1 MFSTRNSLQETQ
13 LSDLWDLRNLQ
24 LGWNYL
30 TTISQFQSKKP
41 WVYFHFFWSF
51 CGTSLLGRY
60 LSISPDTFL
69 IVALLHKTSPLGN
82 LHEATGCSSQW
93 CSWKQRN
100 KIQYRWSHVISV
112 SNCSMGSQSGNS
124 FLHKV
129 RPCVSSKCLI
139 GWLVNKHRCFDFSLP
154 CVPDSP
160 TSNIH
165 LIVDSLVSMVIF
177 RSTFEGD

>member
-1 MFSTRNSLQETQ
+1 MAITMLVLSTIQNIKFVRFLGMVGKPSRNWSKRTVHMFSMRNSLQETQ
-13 LSDLWDLRNLQ
+13 LSDLWDVRNLQ

-41 WVYFHFFWSF
+41 WVYFHFFCSF

-60 LSISPDTFL
+60 FSTFPDTFL
-69 IVALLHKTSPLGN
+69 IVAWVHKTSPLGN

-129 RPCVSSKCLI
+129 RPCVSS
-139 GWLVNKHRCFDFSLP
+139 
-154 CVPDSP
+154 
-160 TSNIH
+160 
-165 LIVDSLVSMVIF
+165 
-177 RSTFEGD
+177 